1 MSLATVFVICAAAGG
16 ALFVIQM
23 VLQVM
28 GFMGH
33 GNLDADLDHGGH
45 GGHGGD
51 VGHTSADFSFKVL
64 SMQGMSAFLMMF
76 GLVGLASLK
85 GFAGG
90 STGVSIGAG
99 LIGGVAT
106 TWLIGRLFRLAS
118 GLQSSGNLDISRAV
132 GATGTVYLT
141 LRKERP
147 GKVTI
152 TVTNR
157 LLTLDARSLEEDA
170 IETGTPI
177 VVTRVIDDST
187 VEVRRS

>member
-16 ALFVIQM
+16 TLFVIQM
-23 VLQVM
+23 VLQLM

-33 GNLDADLDHGGH
+33 GNLDADLDHGGP
-45 GGHGGD
+45 GDAGHS
-51 VGHTSADFSFKVL
+51 SADFSFKVL

-76 GLVGLASLK
+76 GLVGLAALK
-85 GFAGG
+85 SFAGG
-90 STGVSIGAG
+90 STSISVAAG
-99 LIGGVAT
+99 LVGGVAT
-106 TWLIGRLFRLAS
+106 TWLIGRLFRLAN
-118 GLQSSGNLDISRAV
+118 GLQSSGNLDLSRAV

-141 LRKERP
+141 LRKGGL

-157 LLTLDARSLEEDA
+157 LLTLDARSLDEGA

>member
-1 MSLATVFVICAAAGG
+1 MSLVTVFVVCAAAGG
-16 ALFVIQM
+16 TLFVIQM

-33 GNLDADLDHGGH
+33 GNLDTDLDHGG
-45 GGHGGD
+45 D
-51 VGHTSADFSFKVL
+51 AGHTSADFSFKVL

-76 GLVGLASLK
+76 GLVGLAALK

-90 STGVSIGAG
+90 STGISVAAG
-99 LIGGVAT
+99 LVGGVAT

-118 GLQSSGNLDISRAV
+118 GLQSSGNLDLSRAV

-141 LRKERP
+141 LRKEGL

-157 LLTLDARSLEEDA
+157 LLTLDARSLEEGA

-177 VVTRVIDDST
+177 VVTRVIDDNT

>member
-1 MSLATVFVICAAAGG
+1 MSLVTVFIVCAAAGG
-16 ALFVIQM
+16 TLFVIQM

-33 GNLDADLDHGGH
+33 GNIDADLDHGG
-45 GGHGGD
+45 GGHGAD
-51 VGHTSADFSFKVL
+51 AGHTSADFSFKVL

-76 GLVGLASLK
+76 GLVGLAALK
-85 GFAGG
+85 SFAGG
-90 STGVSIGAG
+90 STSISVAAG
-99 LIGGVAT
+99 LLGGVAT
-106 TWLIGRLFRLAS
+106 TWLIGRLFKLAS
-118 GLQSSGNLDISRAV
+118 GLQSSGNLDLSRAV

-141 LRKERP
+141 LRKESL

-157 LLTLDARSLEEDA
+157 LLTLDARSLEEGA

>member
-16 ALFVIQM
+16 TLFVIQM

-33 GNLDADLDHGGH
+33 GNLDADLDH

-85 GFAGG
+85 SFAGG
-90 STGVSIGAG
+90 STGISVGTG
-99 LIGGVAT
+99 LVGGTAT

-141 LRKERP
+141 VHKERL

-157 LLTLDARSLEEDA
+157 LLTLDARSAPATEGT

>member
-16 ALFVIQM
+16 TLFAIQM
-23 VLQVM
+23 VLQLM

-33 GNLDADLDHGGH
+33 GNLDADLDHGG
-45 GGHGGD
+45 D
-51 VGHTSADFSFKVL
+51 AGHTSADFSFKVL

-85 GFAGG
+85 SFAGG
-90 STGVSIGAG
+90 STSISVASGT
-99 LIGGVAT
+99 LGGVAT

-118 GLQSSGNLDISRAV
+118 GLQSSGNLDLSRAV

-141 LRKERP
+141 LRKASV

-157 LLTLDARSLEEDA
+157 LLTLDARSLEEGP

>member
-16 ALFVIQM
+16 TLFVIQM
-23 VLQVM
+23 VLQLM

-33 GNLDADLDHGGH
+33 GNLDADLDHR
-45 GGHGGD
+45 GD
-51 VGHTSADFSFKVL
+51 AGHTSADFSFKVL

-76 GLVGLASLK
+76 GLVGLAALK
-85 GFAGG
+85 SFAGG
-90 STGVSIGAG
+90 STSISVATG
-99 LIGGVAT
+99 LVGGVAT
-106 TWLIGRLFRLAS
+106 TWLIGRLFRMAS
-118 GLQSSGNLDISRAV
+118 RLQSSGNLDLSRAV
-132 GATGTVYLT
+132 GARGTVYLT
-141 LRKERP
+141 LHKARL

-157 LLTLDARSLEEDA
+157 LLTLDARSLEEGA

>member
-16 ALFVIQM
+16 TLFVIQM

-33 GNLDADLDHGGH
+33 GNLDADLD
-45 GGHGGD
+45 GGD
-51 VGHTSADFSFKVL
+51 AGHTSADFSFKVL

-85 GFAGG
+85 SFAGG
-90 STGVSIGAG
+90 STSISVAAG
-99 LIGGVAT
+99 LVGGVAT
-106 TWLIGRLFRLAS
+106 TWLIGRLFRMAS
-118 GLQSSGNLDISRAV
+118 GLQSSGNLDVSRAV

-141 LRKERP
+141 LRKGGV

-157 LLTLDARSLEEDA
+157 LLTLDARSLEEGA
-170 IETGTPI
+170 LETGTPI